1 MEANQTKFYE
11 WTVEKYHSA
20 LKNGEVT
27 VEECVK
33 YYLERIE
40 EYDQKS
46 PKLNSI
52 IAINPDAIDI
62 AKSMDEKLK
71 TEGLKGSLFGVPVL
85 LKDNVDMK
93 GMPTTAGSLSL
104 EDSYPVGDAFLTQKL
119 KEAGALILAK
129 TNLHEFAIWGE
140 TISSVLGQTLNPY
153 DLTRTPGGSSGGTGA
168 SVAANMGMVGIG
180 TDTINSVRS
189 PSSANNLVGI
199 RPTIGMVS
207 RHGVVPYSYTQD
219 TAGPIAKSV
228 SDAVLVLDAIRG
240 YDTNDSETAWGYK
253 HQNEKLAASLK
264 KDGLKGKRLGVLNGF
279 FGKDEIHSDINEAVR
294 AMLKEAQDAGAILVE
309 VNDEI
314 DSDDLVKNV
323 SVHLHDLKDHLN
335 HYLSTL
341 PESARV
347 HSLADILESGLYHEG
362 VEENMIKASKL
373 STGTELYKGRL
384 IAQAEVRTRIMD
396 MMARYDIDAFV
407 YPHQKQLTCKVGGS
421 QNERNGVLASVT
433 GFPSICI
440 PAGFSTP
447 SEDAPIG
454 VPIGMEILGR
464 PFTENILVEIAYSIE
479 SLGSKRKAPKL

>member
-1 MEANQTKFYE
+1 MQENTNKFFE
-11 WTVEKYHSA
+11 WDIATYHEA
-20 LKNGEVT
+20 LKNGKVT
-27 VEECVK
+27 VEECVR
-33 YYLERIE
+33 YYLDRIDAF
-40 EYDQKS
+40 DQKGV
-46 PKLNSI
+46 KLNSI
-52 IAINPDAIDI
+52 IAINPNAIDI
-62 AKSMDEKLK
+62 AKSMDEQMKK
-71 TEGLKGSLFGVPVL
+71 DGMKGTLFGVPVL

-104 EDSYPVGDAFLTQKL
+104 ENSYPMGDAFLTQKL

-153 DLTRTPGGSSGGTGA
+153 DQTRTPGGSSGGTGA
-168 SVAANMGMVGIG
+168 AVASNMGMVGIG

-219 TAGPIAKSV
+219 TAGPIAKNV

-240 YDTNDSETAWGYK
+240 YDAQDDETAWGYTQQ
-253 HQNEKLAASLK
+253 HDVLANSLK
-264 KDGLKGKRLGVLNGF
+264 ADGLKGKKIGVLNGF
-279 FGKDEIHSDINEAVR
+279 FGKDDIHADINEAVR
-294 AMLKEAQDAGAILVE
+294 GLLKQAQEAGAILIE

-314 DSDDLVKNV
+314 DSDYLVKNV
-323 SVHLHDLKDHLN
+323 SVHLYDLKDHLN
-335 HYLSTL
+335 HYLKTL
-341 PESARV
+341 PESAKV
-347 HSLADILESGLYHEG
+347 HSLDDILKSGLYHEG
-362 VEENMIKASKL
+362 VKENMMMASKL
-373 STGTELYKGRL
+373 STGTSEYKERL
-384 IAQAEVRTRIMD
+384 ISQQQVRTRVMD
-396 MMARYDIDAFV
+396 MMAKYDIDAFV

-440 PAGFSTP
+440 PAGFSKP
-447 SEDAPIG
+447 SKDAPIG

-464 PFTENILVEIAYSIE
+464 PFTESVLIEIAYGIE
-479 SLGSKRKAPKL
+479 SIGSKRKAPKL